1 MFIRSFV
8 AMLGLVLAGNAVA
21 AVHDLS
27 YAKKSPSLGTEF
39 VLGGKTYVL
48 VRIPIE
54 LFSGEKYSI
63 IIPFERDSFDP
74 SDGTVNL
81 TTEHSTEAFDADLT
95 IDSYPAQLSVDD
107 YRNQTVSGDYGVS
120 SSFTVSLQVVLTIT
134 IKVGTTLV
142 TAQYLMD
149 RGGLDTNANLGTS
162 FNAQPYAQWAKYT
175 DPTGIVGAMDELIDY
190 VRVVPL

>member
-1 MFIRSFV
+1 MFIRSFLT
-8 AMLGLVLAGNAVA
+8 MLGFLIAGNAIA
-21 AVHDLS
+21 AVHNLS
-27 YAKKSPSLGTEF
+27 YAKKSPALGTEF
-39 VLGGKTYVL
+39 VLGGQTYVL

-81 TTEHSTEAFDADLT
+81 TTEHSTDAFGADLT
-95 IDSYPAQLSVDD
+95 IDSYPARLSVDD
-107 YRNQTVSGDYGVS
+107 YRNETVSGDYGVS
-120 SSFTVSLQVVLTIT
+120 SRFTVSLQVNLTIT

-142 TAQYLMD
+142 TAQYFMD
-149 RGGLDTNANLGTS
+149 RGGYETNANLGAS

-175 DPTGIVGAMDELIDY
+175 DPTGIVAAMDELIDY